1 MIIMHAH
8 TSGSLLLRN
17 RALVAVVV
25 VALTGG
31 GLLAFGLLHR
41 TAGATAPDEV
51 PAQSA
56 PGTFLPT
63 KAQREALKVAPVQAM
78 TFRSEQITDGVIA
91 NNDDTTTPVFSPYS
105 GRVSKLFAKLGDVVS
120 AGAPLMTV
128 EASEFVQGQN
138 DLTVAVAALA
148 SARAQWEVA
157 QAAEKRQHDLYLG
170 KSGALK
176 DWLQSQSDLVAAQ
189 GVVKSAEVALEAAR
203 NRLRILGKSSQ
214 EIGALEADRS
224 GQKIDPEAIVRAP
237 ISGTVLQRQ
246 VGLGQYIQS
255 AAGGAANPLFS
266 IGNLSTVWLVA
277 NVREVDAPD
286 MKVGQALEVQVMALP
301 KRTFKAR
308 IAWVAPAIDPNTRR
322 LQVRAEIDN
331 RDGAL
336 TPMMFATFHILT
348 GESASAPGIPDGA
361 IVYEGADAHV
371 FVARPDGTLAL
382 RNVRVGRSSGNKVE
396 VVDGLIVGDQ
406 IVTSGALFIDR
417 ATAGQ

>member
-1 MIIMHAH
+1 MHVH
-8 TSGSLLLRN
+8 TLGSPLLRN
-17 RALVAVVV
+17 RAFVAVVV
-25 VALTGG
+25 VALAGS
-31 GLLAFGLLHR
+31 GLFASGLLHR
-41 TAGATAPDEV
+41 TAAATTPDEV
-51 PAQSA
+51 PAQAA
-56 PGTFLPT
+56 PGTFRPSKT
-63 KAQREALKVAPVQAM
+63 QREALKIATVQAM

-105 GRVSKLFAKLGDVVS
+105 GRVSKLFAKPGDVVP
-120 AGAPLMTV
+120 AGAPLMAV

-138 DLTVAVAALA
+138 DLITAVAALA
-148 SARAQWEVA
+148 SARAQLDVA
-157 QAAEKRQHDLYLG
+157 QTAEKRQHDLYLG

-176 DWLQSQSDLVAAQ
+176 DWVQSQSDLIAAQ
-189 GVVKSAEVALEAAR
+189 GTVKSTDVALEAAR

-214 EIGALEADRS
+214 EISALEANRLD
-224 GQKIDPEAIVRAP
+224 QKMDPEAIVRAP

-255 AAGGAANPLFS
+255 AVGGATNPLFS
-266 IGNLSTVWLVA
+266 IGNLSNVWLVA
-277 NVREVDAPD
+277 NVREVDAPE
-286 MKVGQALEVQVMALP
+286 MKVGQAVEVQVMALP

-348 GESASAPGIPDGA
+348 GASTSAPGIPEGA
-361 IVYEGADAHV
+361 IVYEGSAAHV

-382 RNVRVGRSSGNKVE
+382 RNVRVGRSSADMVE
-396 VVDGLIVGDQ
+396 VVDGLSVGDQ